1 MARPALTGSRIRRY
15 RIDRGIKQAELARQ
29 CDISPSYLNL
39 IEHNRRKIGG
49 ALLNSV
55 AAALEVDTA
64 TLSEGAGA
72 AITGALEV
80 AAGSFAASGREI
92 ERSEDFA
99 GRFPGWAQLV
109 VEQQARVSELERL
122 VETLNDRL
130 THDPFLSASLH
141 NVLSTVTAIRS
152 TSGILATG
160 EDIEAEWQARFH
172 RNLYEDSQRLAES
185 TEALVGY
192 LDAGGDADRTLS
204 LPQDEMEAWLSDHDW
219 RIEAYEEGRDMEVD
233 VVIAEVGT
241 ALTSSAARS
250 LAARFLERYR
260 ADVMALPGADLEAA
274 VLAGERDPMRL
285 AARFSI
291 DLPRAMRRMAT
302 LPGRFFKGG
311 LPPGLVICDGSGT
324 LTFRK
329 PVRGFDPPRFGAS
342 CAVWP
347 LFQALHRP
355 LTPVSSELSLV
366 GQDDV
371 RFKTWSLATSE
382 YVAGFDKPP
391 VVESTMLLMPVLA
404 QVGAESP
411 PYQVGTSCRVCAIK
425 GCPARREP
433 SILMQSDVASSGG
446 SGLGAM

>member
-72 AITGALEV
+72 ALTGALEV

-160 EDIEAEWQARFH
+160 DDIEAEWQARFH

-204 LPQDEMEAWLSDHDW
+204 LPQDEMEAWLSDLDW
-219 RIEAYEEGRDMEVD
+219 RIEAYEEGRDMDAGE
-233 VVIAEVGT
+233 VIAGAGT
-241 ALTSSAARS
+241 ALASSAARS
-250 LAARFLERYR
+250 LATRFLERYR
-260 ADVMALPGADLEAA
+260 ADAMALPGPDLEAA

-291 DLPRAMRRMAT
+291 DLPCAMRRMAT

-329 PVRGFDPPRFGAS
+329 PVRGFEPPRFGAS

-355 LTPVSSELSLV
+355 LTPVSSEVSLV

-382 YVAGFDKPP
+382 YLAGFDKPP

-404 QVGAESP
+404 QVGADNP

-433 SILMQSDVASSGG
+433 SILMQTD
-446 SGLGAM
+446 AMT

>member
-1 MARPALTGSRIRRY
+1 MARPALTGSRIRQY
-15 RIDRGIKQAELARQ
+15 RTDKGLRQAALARL

-49 ALLNSV
+49 ALLNKV
-55 AAALEVDTA
+55 ASALDVDPA

-72 AITGALEV
+72 EFTGVLDVV
-80 AAGSFAASGREI
+80 AAGRDV

-99 GRFPGWAQLV
+99 GRFPGWARIV
-109 VEQQARVSELERL
+109 SEQQARVTELERL

-160 EDIEAEWQARFH
+160 DDIEAEWQARFQ
-172 RNLYEDSQRLAES
+172 RNIYEDSQRLAES

-192 LDAGGDADRTLS
+192 LDAGGDVEREVS
-204 LPQDEMEAWLSDHDW
+204 LPHDELEAWLTDQDW
-219 RIEAYEEGRDMEVD
+219 RIEALEEGGDVD
-233 VVIAEVGT
+233 LNGLVADGAEVL
-241 ALTSSAARS
+241 ASSAARA
-250 LAARFLERYR
+250 LALRYLERYR
-260 ADVMALPGADLEAA
+260 EDAAALPMGDLEGA
-274 VLAGERDPMRL
+274 VLGGERDPMGL

-302 LPGRFFKGG
+302 LPARFYKGG

-329 PVRGFDPPRFGAS
+329 PVRGFEPPRFGAA

-347 LFQALHRP
+347 LFQALQRP
-355 LTPVSSELSLV
+355 LTPVRTELALV

-371 RFKTWSLATSE
+371 RFQTWSMATSDFLG
-382 YVAGFDKPP
+382 GFERPP

-404 QVGAESP
+404 SVGADDP
-411 PYQVGTSCRVCAIK
+411 PYQVGTSCRVCAIED
-425 GCPARREP
+425 CPARREP
-433 SILMQSDVASSGG
+433 SILNAAAQMP
-446 SGLGAM
+446 

>member
-1 MARPALTGSRIRRY
+1 MARPALTGSRIRQY
-15 RIDRGIKQAELARQ
+15 RIDQGIRQAELARQ

-49 ALLNSV
+49 ALLNKV
-55 AAALEVDTA
+55 AEILAVDPA

-72 AITGALEV
+72 ALTGALDVV
-80 AAGSFAASGREI
+80 AAGREV

-99 GRFPGWAQLV
+99 GRFPGWARIV
-109 VEQQARVSELERL
+109 TEQQARVTELERM

-160 EDIEAEWQARFH
+160 EDIEAEWQARFQ
-172 RNLYEDSQRLAES
+172 RNIYEDSQRLAEA
-185 TEALVGY
+185 TEGLVGY
-192 LDAGGDADRTLS
+192 LDAGGDVEREVS
-204 LPQDEMEAWLSDHDW
+204 LPHDELEAWLTDQDW
-219 RIEAYEEGRDMEVD
+219 RFEALEEGGDVALAD
-233 VVIAEVGT
+233 VVAEGRSHL
-241 ALTSSAARS
+241 AS
-250 LAARFLERYR
+250 LASQSLAMKYLERYR
-260 ADVMALPGADLEAA
+260 ADVAALPGAELEAA
-274 VLAGERDPMRL
+274 VLGGERDPMQL

-311 LPPGLVICDGSGT
+311 LPPGIVICDGSGT

-329 PVRGFDPPRFGAS
+329 PVRGFEPPRFGAA

-347 LFQALHRP
+347 LFQALQRP
-355 LTPVSSELSLV
+355 LTPVRSEFALV

-371 RFKTWSLATSE
+371 RFQTWSMATSDFLG
-382 YVAGFDKPP
+382 GFDRPP

-404 QVGAESP
+404 SVGADDP

-425 GCPARREP
+425 ACPARREP
-433 SILMQSDVASSGG
+433 SILEASAQM
-446 SGLGAM
+446 L

>member
-1 MARPALTGSRIRRY
+1 MARPALTGSRIRQNRMDQGV
-15 RIDRGIKQAELARQ
+15 RQAEMARL
-29 CDISPSYLNL
+29 CGISPSYLNL

-49 ALLNSV
+49 ALLNKV
-55 AAALEVDTA
+55 ADVLHVDPA

-72 AITGALEV
+72 ALTGALDVV
-80 AAGSFAASGREI
+80 AAGREV

-99 GRFPGWAQLV
+99 GRFPGWARAV
-109 VEQQARVSELERL
+109 MEQQARVAELERL

-160 EDIEAEWQARFH
+160 DEIEAEWQARFH

-192 LDAGGDADRTLS
+192 LDAGGDVEREVS
-204 LPQDEMEAWLSDHDW
+204 LPHDELEVWLTDQDW
-219 RIEAYEEGRDMEVD
+219 RIDALEAGAHVALEALVEDGR
-233 VVIAEVGT
+233 AQL
-241 ALTSSAARS
+241 ASSASRA
-250 LAARFLERYR
+250 LALRYLERYR
-260 ADVMALPGADLEAA
+260 ADVATLSTEDLEGA
-274 VLAGERDPMRL
+274 VLGGERDPMQL
-285 AARFSI
+285 AARFGI
-291 DLPRAMRRMAT
+291 DLPCALRRMAT

-311 LPPGLVICDGSGT
+311 LPPGIVICDGSGT

-329 PVRGFDPPRFGAS
+329 PVRGFEPPRFGAA

-347 LFQALHRP
+347 LFQALQRP
-355 LTPVSSELSLV
+355 QTPVRSELSLV

-371 RFKTWSLATSE
+371 RFQTWSMATSE
-382 YVAGFDKPP
+382 YLGGFERPP

-404 QVGAESP
+404 SVGAEDP
-411 PYQVGTSCRVCAIK
+411 PYEVGTSCRVCSIRD
-425 GCPARREP
+425 CPARREP
-433 SILMQSDVASSGG
+433 SILDASARM
-446 SGLGAM
+446 L

>member
-1 MARPALTGSRIRRY
+1 MARPVLTGSRIRQY
-15 RIDRGIKQAELARQ
+15 RMDLGVRQAELARQ
-29 CDISPSYLNL
+29 CGISPSYLNL

-55 AAALEVDTA
+55 AAALSVDPA

-72 AITGALEV
+72 ALTGALDAV
-80 AAGSFAASGREI
+80 AGGFGSSDIEI

-99 GRFPGWAQLV
+99 GRFPGWARLV
-109 VEQQARVSELERL
+109 TEQHARVSELERL

-152 TSGILATG
+152 TSGILAAG
-160 EDIEAEWQARFH
+160 DDIEAEWQARFH

-185 TEALVGY
+185 TESLVGY

-204 LPQDEMEAWLSDHDW
+204 LPHDEVEAWLSEQDW
-219 RIEAYEEGRDMEVD
+219 RIEALESDHEASAGEIVARGEQV
-233 VVIAEVGT
+233 
-241 ALTSSAARS
+241 LSSSAARA
-250 LAARFLERYR
+250 LAMAFLERYR
-260 ADVMALPGADLEAA
+260 ADAKALPGDALEEA

-285 AARFSI
+285 AARFSV
-291 DLPRAMRRMAT
+291 DLPCAMRRLAT
-302 LPGRFFKGG
+302 LPTRFFKAG

-329 PVRGFDPPRFGAS
+329 PVRGFEPPRFGAA

-355 LTPVSSELSLV
+355 LTPVRSDMSLV

-371 RFKTWSLATSE
+371 RFQAWSFATSE
-382 YVAGFDKPP
+382 YLAGFDKPP

-404 QVGAESP
+404 SVGEDDA
-411 PYQVGTSCRVCAIK
+411 PYQVGTSCRICAIRD
-425 GCPARREP
+425 CPARREP
-433 SILMQSDVASSGG
+433 SILNVSG
-446 SGLGAM
+446 